1 MYNQELLIWLLYKMC
16 LLSLHTIWHNSM
28 QMYCNKL
35 VGIFSKISTNQY
47 CRKGLELSALTNK
60 HSNCMKS
67 CAKPYIKGGGV
78 TFLSLFKVNLKMHTI
93 CMYVQKIV
101 KSNSNQKTNIV
112 RLLAIKMF
120 PGKNSTH
127 MAMLDWSIWIILFS
141 F

>member
-1 MYNQELLIWLLYKMC
+1 MQSWHHLSERKVKELLIWLLYKMC
-16 LLSLHTIWHNSM
+16 LHSLHTIWHSSM

-47 CRKGLELSALTNK
+47 CRKGLELSSLTNK

-93 CMYVQKIV
+93 CSMYVCK
-101 KSNSNQKTNIV
+101 KLSNPTQTKRPTLL
-112 RLLAIKMF
+112 RLPAIKMF
-120 PGKNSTH
+120 PG
-127 MAMLDWSIWIILFS
+127 
-141 F
+141 

>member
-1 MYNQELLIWLLYKMC
+1 
-16 LLSLHTIWHNSM
+16 M

-93 CMYVQKIV
+93 CMYV
-101 KSNSNQKTNIV
+101 
-112 RLLAIKMF
+112 
-120 PGKNSTH
+120 KNCQIQLKPKDQH
-127 MAMLDWSIWIILFS
+127 
-141 F
+141 